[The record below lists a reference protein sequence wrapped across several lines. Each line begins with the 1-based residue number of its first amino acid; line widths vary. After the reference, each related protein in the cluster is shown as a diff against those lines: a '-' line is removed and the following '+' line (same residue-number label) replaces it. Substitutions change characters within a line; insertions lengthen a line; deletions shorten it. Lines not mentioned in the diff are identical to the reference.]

1 MKKFTELLTKE
12 KKLRING
19 KILTLTFFE
28 SYTVYVKIGATV
40 FPYLLINLIKERYIS
55 SAKNYNYLNKVI
67 SQV

>member
-1 MKKFTELLTKE
+1 MKKFIELLTKE

-40 FPYLLINLIKERYIS
+40 FPYLLINLIKERYIR

-67 SQV
+67 S

>member
-1 MKKFTELLTKE
+1 MKKFIELLTKE
-12 KKLRING
+12 KLRING

-28 SYTVYVKIGATV
+28 SYTVYVKIGATL

-67 SQV
+67 S

>member
-40 FPYLLINLIKERYIS
+40 FPYLLINLIKERFIS

>member
-1 MKKFTELLTKE
+1 MKKFIELLTKE

-19 KILTLTFFE
+19 KIVTLTFFE

-40 FPYLLINLIKERYIS
+40 FPYLLINLIKERYIR

-67 SQV
+67 S

>member
-1 MKKFTELLTKE
+1 MKKFIELLTKE

-28 SYTVYVKIGATV
+28 SYTVYVKIGATL

-67 SQV
+67 S

>member
-1 MKKFTELLTKE
+1 MKKFIELLTKE

-28 SYTVYVKIGATV
+28 SYTVYVKIGATL

-55 SAKNYNYLNKVI
+55 SAKNDNYLNKVI
-67 SQV
+67 S